1 MSFPRLRGSARYFP
15 LLPLHSQAKEA
26 ETPKTRA
33 STRSSP
39 TKLGI
44 LPNVE
49 RLVLP
54 FEIATIRTR
63 IDWLF
68 AQVLVVPFKVTV
80 EVVEVE
86 LRPLLLVDVKGRVLQ
101 PHAHGFMRPPAVEDL
116 CREDASNVPED
127 RIRL

>member
-1 MSFPRLRGSARYFP
+1 MFDFNAEARGAECAEGVCFRCWESWSLGDVCFRGLRPSGLQVS
-15 LLPLHSQAKEA
+15 
-26 ETPKTRA
+26 
-33 STRSSP
+33 
-39 TKLGI
+39 
-44 LPNVE
+44 VE

>member
-1 MSFPRLRGSARYFP
+1 MFDFNAEARGAECAEVICFRCWESWSLGDVCFRGLRPSGLQVP
-15 LLPLHSQAKEA
+15 
-26 ETPKTRA
+26 
-33 STRSSP
+33 
-39 TKLGI
+39 
-44 LPNVE
+44 VE
-49 RLVLP
+49 RLVLH